1 METMR
6 ISTFALALAMTVLLP
21 PLLSPA
27 NVLAAASTPL
37 STLKAK
43 NGEVDRLLH
52 NKVEKGSPEEAKQKA
67 DIKQMAA
74 GLLDYDELAKRSLAS
89 HWEKMTTAQR
99 TEFVTTFREL
109 IERNYVKQLRSNL
122 DYQVQYKGEQ
132 VEADQATVT
141 TVVKVKSAGKNTEA
155 EIVYKMHKV
164 GAEWSVWDIVTDDVS
179 TVRNYKTQ
187 FNKIITEQSYDA
199 LIKKMKTKLTEQN

>member
-1 METMR
+1 MMTETMR
-6 ISTFALALAMTVLLP
+6 NLQSLAIAMTMLLLPATALAGPATV
-21 PLLSPA
+21 A
-27 NVLAAASTPL
+27 
-37 STLKAK
+37 LKAK

-67 DIKQMAA
+67 DIKAMAA
-74 GLLDYDELAKRSLAS
+74 GLLDYDELAKKSLAS
-89 HWEKMTTAQR
+89 HWDKLTTAQR

-122 DYQVQYKGEQ
+122 DYQVQYKGEETNGDD
-132 VEADQATVT
+132 VTVT
-141 TVVKVKSAGKNTEA
+141 TIVKVKSAGKNTDA

-164 GAEWSVWDIVTDDVS
+164 GNEWRVWDVITDEVPL
-179 TVRNYKTQ
+179 TRNYKTQ

-199 LIKKMKTKLTEQN
+199 LIAKMKKKLAEKD

>member
-132 VEADQATVT
+132 VEGDQATVT

-164 GAEWSVWDIVTDDVS
+164 GAEWSVWDIITDDVS